1 MITAKEIL
9 VAVMEQIFN
18 CVPGV
23 EIYKGRLEEGFSVPA
38 FLLNLTFAGGVK
50 ANYFTERRN
59 IEIQIIYFGTED
71 GYGREDF
78 EERLDVESRLMPFLN
93 QHSISIGERVLSFN
107 YEMKEADSRLAIYL
121 TFRYLDE
128 SIDSGYIDSGKM
140 EAAKDVSVCMKAV
153 ADE

>member
-38 FLLNLTFAGGVK
+38 FLLNLTFAGGAK

-78 EERLDVESRLMPFLN
+78 EERLVRLCLVCLSPIHSSRQP
-93 QHSISIGERVLSFN
+93 HAVS
-107 YEMKEADSRLAIYL
+107 L
-121 TFRYLDE
+121 TTQT
-128 SIDSGYIDSGKM
+128 STP
-140 EAAKDVSVCMKAV
+140 
-153 ADE
+153 